1 MFPTTGKMVFFFS
14 AMGRFAEGLRE
25 AGWSVNYVEL
35 DDFNNTGSLV
45 GEIETAVKIRPK
57 RGGSPRSQPGT
68 GFTGH
73 KEKVR

>member
-14 AMGRFAEGLRE
+14 AMGHFAEGLRE

-57 RGGSPRSQPGT
+57 RSGSPRSQPGT